1 MKIKEIY
8 YTGQRN
14 SRGELTYQKFLED
27 GTQVFKTLEDVLCD
41 PEYEALVDGL
51 Y

>member
-1 MKIKEIY
+1 MKIREIY

-14 SRGELTYQKFLED
+14 SQGQLTYQKFLED
-27 GTQVFKTLEDVLCD
+27 GTQVFETLEDIYCD

-51 Y
+51 E